1 MGVVKIMTDR
11 KAIRRLLWRWG
22 RVLDYCAARQRE
34 IAGFLALIDEA
45 AEMGPP
51 PPGWGAGRSGP
62 GDPTGRAAMRMDEL
76 IRRYRGEV
84 ARLMAACDREM
95 AFMAAMD
102 EVLDQLPGDQRRVV
116 ELRYKLGH
124 RWEYIAIKLCF
135 SVQHVKRLESL
146 AIEAIGENII
156 IQKYETK

>member
-1 MGVVKIMTDR
+1 MTDR

-34 IAGFLALIDEA
+34 IAGFMALIDEA
-45 AEMGPP
+45 AGMGPP

-84 ARLMAACDREM
+84 NRLTAACDREM

-135 SVQHVKRLESL
+135 SVQHV
-146 AIEAIGENII
+146 
-156 IQKYETK
+156 QKLDCKAVDFIADRTKVEFF